1 MKTFSPEPY
10 INKLTMFK
18 DATLG
23 QFYPADSILHRLD
36 PRVKLLGCLVYII
49 MLFSFKGLPGFI
61 LVTAFLVLIIV
72 LCKVP
77 FSFMVKG
84 IRGIMILI
92 IIAAVFNIFFTPGDV
107 IWQWKAIKITDTGLR
122 NAVLMTIRMFYLI
135 VGTSIMTL
143 TTTPNQLTDG
153 MEKQFAPLEKINV
166 PVHDVAMMMSIA
178 LRFIPILTEETNKIM
193 NAQKSRGADF
203 ETGNVFQR
211 AKAMVPILVP
221 LFVNAFRR
229 ANDLA
234 LAMEA
239 RCYAG
244 GVGRTKMHLLKY
256 QTRDFIAYIILF
268 AFLVGV
274 FVLKHFFKYMI
285 LGM

>member
-1 MKTFSPEPY
+1 
-10 INKLTMFK
+10 MFK

-23 QFYPADSILHRLD
+23 QYYPVDSILHRLD
-36 PRVKLLGCLVYII
+36 PRVKLLGCLLYII
-49 MLFSFKGLPGFI
+49 MLFFFKGLPGFI
-61 LVTAFLVLIIV
+61 LVTAFLIMII
-72 LCKVP
+72 LLSHVP

-84 IRGIMILI
+84 IRGIMVLI
-92 IIAAVFNIFFTPGDV
+92 IIAAIFNIFLSDGDI
-107 IWQWKAIKITDTGLR
+107 IWQWKFLKITDTGVR
-122 NAVLMTIRMFYLI
+122 TAILMTIRMFYLI

-203 ETGNVFQR
+203 ESGNVFQR

-239 RCYAG
+239 RCYNG
-244 GVGRTKMHLLKY
+244 GAGRTKMHPLEY
-256 QTRDFIAYIILF
+256 QARDIYAYIILF
-268 AFLVGV
+268 LFLAGV
-274 FVLKHFFKYMI
+274 IVLRHFFKFMI
-285 LGM
+285 LEI